1 MKIFFNGDSNTQGSE
16 LYYARQDAYPYKLAE
31 LLNAEIVDNPALGG
45 ASNDRI
51 IRTTEEYL
59 RECEKTND
67 YPDLIVI
74 GWSEPNRTDWF
85 VNGKYESLYS
95 EDFPPI
101 HSHKINDER
110 AKYFS
115 TDWRHA
121 SIEYVMTQYHHEK
134 IYNLHQH
141 LDYLKIPHLFFNAV
155 NSFNT
160 LIDWHKP
167 LEGELHRY
175 EFFKHEWNN
184 CFWKPYEKVGSF
196 LEWGK
201 ENGYEKTQYHHLKED
216 AHDHFAKVLCDY
228 IKDKSLLTS

>member
-16 LYYARQDAYPYKLAE
+16 LYYARQDAYPYKLAA
-31 LLNAEIVDNPALGG
+31 LFGAEIVANPALGG

-59 RECEKTND
+59 RKWEETKD

-85 VNGKYESLYS
+85 VDGKYESLYS
-95 EDFPPI
+95 EDFPPVQ
-101 HSHKINDER
+101 SHKIDDER

-115 TDWRHA
+115 RDWRHA
-121 SIEYVMTQYHHEK
+121 SIEYVMAQYHHEK
-134 IYNLHQH
+134 IFNLHQH

-160 LIDWHKP
+160 LINWHEP
-167 LEGELHRY
+167 LAGKLHNY
-175 EFFKHEWNN
+175 KFFKHEWND
-184 CFWKPYEKVGSF
+184 CFWKPYDEVGSF

-201 ENGYEKTQYHHLKED
+201 ENGHEKTQYHHLKEP
-216 AHDHFAKVLCDY
+216 AHEEFAKVLYDY
-228 IKDKSLLTS
+228 IKDKSLLAS